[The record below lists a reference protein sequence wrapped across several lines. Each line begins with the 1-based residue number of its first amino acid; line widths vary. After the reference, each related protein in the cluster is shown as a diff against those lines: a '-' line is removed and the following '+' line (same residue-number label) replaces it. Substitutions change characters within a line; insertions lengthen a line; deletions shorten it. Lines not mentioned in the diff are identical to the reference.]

1 MEWGGGGSREK
12 RRKTDVSCGQ
22 NRYMLRAYLTAPNET
37 SKLACFIADSFP
49 GTLGTS
55 WLHSNR
61 ITFKFERRLG
71 LFLPVFLG
79 ASVNAS
85 PFF

>member
-1 MEWGGGGSREK
+1 MEGGGGGSQEK
-12 RRKTDVSCGQ
+12 WRKIDVSCGQ
-22 NRYMLRAYLTAPNET
+22 NRYMWWAYLTAPNET

-61 ITFKFERRLG
+61 ITFERRLG